1 MKVTSPSRIDI
12 HEQLL
17 EIKEDAG
24 DGLISGRRYN
34 PELAAF
40 ISLLIPGLS
49 HLLQLRAYAIGCIF
63 LLLSAVIAFY
73 SDSIVDYLVSNFVI
87 GAVSAVH
94 AYIVATRLNKEIPLI

>member
-1 MKVTSPSRIDI
+1 MKVASPSRIDI

-63 LLLSAVIAFY
+63 LLLSAVIAVY
-73 SDSIVDYLVSNFVI
+73 SNSIVDYLVSNFVI